1 MLHIM
6 ASGKRKLNQQ
16 QDTTTTEELGSFWTK
31 LDILLSYDPAI
42 SLLGMCLNDVKTYA
56 YTKTCT

>member
-6 ASGKRKLNQQ
+6 ASGKCKLNQQ

-42 SLLGMCLNDVKTYA
+42 SLLGMS
-56 YTKTCT
+56 